1 VFLSP
6 GGHWSLRVSAIVL
19 ALCTWLRPTP
29 AAADVADYL
38 GKAIV
43 SVAIQSDGHT
53 VTDPRVIDLV
63 QTRAGA
69 PLSMADVRESITHL
83 FSLGQYEDVRVN
95 AEHAGAGVAL
105 TYDLVPMHPITGI
118 DFEGSASGIDHG
130 QLRRLVTDRFGAS
143 PRPGRAAEVAAFVA
157 DDIRQAGYLRVRV
170 TPRTDVS
177 ASNGRA
183 TLVFVI
189 VPGDRSHIA
198 SVVVEGDAG
207 IPESELIHRLAL
219 TKGAPF
225 LRADVNTRIEK
236 YIADE
241 RKRGFY
247 EARLTLT
254 TESTDDDRTVDV
266 KVAVAPGPHVAV
278 KFDGDPLPADRRD
291 ELVPIAREGST
302 DQDLLE
308 DATNR
313 IEEYLRT
320 QGYRDAT
327 AQHARDETN
336 GEMTITFTIKKGPL
350 YRVGRMDVS
359 GNASMSL
366 TDLQS
371 HLRVRP
377 GQPFSTAAID
387 ADVATIEDLYRRQGF
402 AAMQADVSFESQPD
416 VAAAVE
422 VPVAIRLAITENVR
436 TVVRTVRVE
445 GLHAIPEAE
454 VLSKLGLQPG
464 TPFFVN
470 QMAIDR
476 DAVQLRLANL
486 GYQSAT
492 VATTPGLSADG
503 TSADVVFGVR
513 EGPQIFVEHV
523 LIVGNERTRTETIER
538 ELLLKPGEPLGL
550 ERVNESQRRLAALGL
565 FRRARITE
573 LAHGDESKRD
583 ILVTV
588 EEAPVA
594 SVGYGGGFEVG
605 QFLRTDAVTEVATE
619 RIEFAPRAFFE
630 IGRRN
635 LFGKNRSINL
645 FTRVSLRNQ
654 FQTQVGDNFLEY
666 RVVGTYREPKVF
678 GTAADAALTGTI
690 EQQARTSFDFARRG
704 ISAELAR
711 RLTRAVSVIGSY
723 QIQRTELFNEPV
735 DPATRFPIDRIFPQL
750 RLSSFSGSV
759 IRDTR
764 DDLLDP
770 TDGRFFSANSQIAA
784 RKIGSEVGFVKS
796 YFTAQMFET
805 VPHASRL
812 VVATS
817 ARLGM
822 ATAFAR
828 TTIDTDQDGNPILG
842 PGGVPIEVTVNDLPA
857 SERFFAGGDTTVR
870 GFALDQLGRPETI
883 DKDGFP
889 TGGAGLVILNAELRA
904 PVRGGFGVVGFVDSG
919 NVFLRTS
926 DIRLPL
932 LRGAVGFGLRYK
944 SPIGPIRVDLGFK
957 LHRGDITPGKRESLT
972 ALHISLGQAF

>member
-1 VFLSP
+1 
-6 GGHWSLRVSAIVL
+6 
-19 ALCTWLRPTP
+19 
-29 AAADVADYL
+29 
-38 GKAIV
+38 
-43 SVAIQSDGHT
+43 
-53 VTDPRVIDLV
+53 
-63 QTRAGA
+63 
-69 PLSMADVRESITHL
+69 M
-83 FSLGQYEDVRVN
+83 
-95 AEHAGAGVAL
+95 
-105 TYDLVPMHPITGI
+105 
-118 DFEGSASGIDHG
+118 
-130 QLRRLVTDRFGAS
+130 
-143 PRPGRAAEVAAFVA
+143 
-157 DDIRQAGYLRVRV
+157 
-170 TPRTDVS
+170 
-177 ASNGRA
+177 
-183 TLVFVI
+183 
-189 VPGDRSHIA
+189 
-198 SVVVEGDAG
+198 
-207 IPESELIHRLAL
+207 
-219 TKGAPF
+219 
-225 LRADVNTRIEK
+225 
-236 YIADE
+236 
-241 RKRGFY
+241 
-247 EARLTLT
+247 
-254 TESTDDDRTVDV
+254 
-266 KVAVAPGPHVAV
+266 
-278 KFDGDPLPADRRD
+278 
-291 ELVPIAREGST
+291 PIAREGST

-336 GEMTITFTIKKGPL
+336 GELTITFTIKKGPL

-445 GLHAIPEAE
+445 GLHAIPEAD
-454 VLSKLGLQPG
+454 VVSKLGLQPG

-492 VATTPGLSADG
+492 VATTPGLTADG

-513 EGPQIFVEHV
+513 EGPQVFVEHV

-538 ELLLKPGEPLGL
+538 ELLLKPGDPLGL

-605 QFLRTDAVTEVATE
+605 QFLRTDAVTGDATE

-735 DPATRFPIDRIFPQL
+735 DPATQVPDRPHLSAAAPVLVFGIGHPRHARRPARSHGRPLLQRQRPDRRAEDRIGSRL
-750 RLSSFSGSV
+750 RQVVLHRADV
-759 IRDTR
+759 RDR
-764 DDLLDP
+764 P
-770 TDGRFFSANSQIAA
+770 ARRPGRAGDQRAA
-784 RKIGSEVGFVKS
+784 RHGDGVSAHHHRHRSGRQS
-796 YFTAQMFET
+796 DSRSWRS
-805 VPHASRL
+805 PHRSHRER
-812 VVATS
+812 S
-817 ARLGM
+817 AG
-822 ATAFAR
+822 
-828 TTIDTDQDGNPILG
+828 
-842 PGGVPIEVTVNDLPA
+842 
-857 SERFFAGGDTTVR
+857 ER
-870 GFALDQLGRPETI
+870 
-883 DKDGFP
+883 
-889 TGGAGLVILNAELRA
+889 
-904 PVRGGFGVVGFVDSG
+904 
-919 NVFLRTS
+919 
-926 DIRLPL
+926 
-932 LRGAVGFGLRYK
+932 AVLCR
-944 SPIGPIRVDLGFK
+944 R
-957 LHRGDITPGKRESLT
+957 
-972 ALHISLGQAF
+972 